1 MVPSN
6 ILGLDLASKLVNET
20 SYKGMIGSLI
30 YLITTRPNIKFFIV
44 LCARYQSN
52 PKESHLTVV
61 KRILRYLK
69 GTPTP
74 GLYYPKCSG
83 FDLKGYSDSDYAG
96 CSMDRKS
103 TSSACQILG
112 GKLVLGGNY
121 SSTKQINSIQQMIAY
136 CLITGTEGLEALG
149 ILPQKRKN
157 PKSKKTLAKTK
168 VTPPPS
174 QQRVLSNPTQSHRA
188 PYLIPKIH
196 RETYKSLEN
205 DEDEVFAVVDDME
218 EDTQA
223 EASVSYVDLK
233 ASIKG
238 YYEENVYHRDQ
249 TNKVINAAMNSF
261 DKNNIARGD
270 LLNALNGVT
279 ETLKA
284 IQDAV
289 KEDLVLNKK
298 VLEATEAYTKSSTNL
313 TKLLTLI
320 KKFDFQRL
328 KSSVESL
335 QATAL
340 IQ

>member
-1 MVPSN
+1 GTKCDPKDSVGNKKYIDTGLPSTV
-6 ILGLDLASKLVNET
+6 IDEDAAKTTLFPEGPRRDKDLERLKPPTDMKPQTNHVADLSGT
-20 SYKGMIGSLI
+20 G
-30 YLITTRPNIKFFIV
+30 
-44 LCARYQSN
+44 ARYQVDETQS
-52 PKESHLTVV
+52 T
-61 KRILRYLK
+61 RLRYQTLTENK
-69 GTPTP
+69 G
-74 GLYYPKCSG
+74 K
-83 FDLKGYSDSDYAG
+83 
-96 CSMDRKS
+96 
-103 TSSACQILG
+103 TSSE
-112 GKLVLGGNY
+112 
-121 SSTKQINSIQQMIAY
+121 M
-136 CLITGTEGLEALG
+136 E
-149 ILPQKRKN
+149 P
-157 PKSKKTLAKTK
+157 
-168 VTPPPS
+168 
-174 QQRVLSNPTQSHRA
+174 
-188 PYLIPKIH
+188 
-196 RETYKSLEN
+196 
-205 DEDEVFAVVDDME
+205 DDME

-223 EASVSYVDLK
+223 DEEEHYPDLKKYDNILPLIERQLVKYLRK

-261 DKNNIARGD
+261 DKNKIARGD

-340 IQ
+340 I